1 LIKVI
6 DLFAGPG
13 GLGEGFSSFRRDG
26 LPVFELGLSIEKDEF
41 AHRTLLLR
49 SFTRD
54 LREEGHM
61 LDISLFGPQFGTIKL
76 FESFPASASRARSE
90 AVHLEL
96 SQGTTEEVRGLVDNV
111 VSDNDPWILIGGPPC
126 QAYSLIGR
134 ARNKGNENYSA
145 ETDKR
150 QTLYVEYL
158 QLLADH
164 APPVF
169 IMENVKGLLSA
180 KLDGVSVFDRILND
194 LHDPAIAVEREGRK
208 QPRKRPRYRIFP
220 LRNPIFKS
228 KPKDYVVQA
237 EEHGIPQAR
246 HRVILLGIREDAT
259 QSLPGHLQKAP
270 AKSVEDAIGDLP
282 RIRSGISKAHDSWDS
297 WRATLVGIPNR
308 PWFAELEEPFKCDI
322 QQTLQ
327 RLDDRLGRGSEL
339 FTRTTSSESES
350 SDDTPSFVFNHTA
363 RTHIVSDL
371 ERYFFAATFTR
382 VNGVSPALSE
392 FPTDLL
398 PKHQNASKPD
408 SDTPFADRFRVQVPY
423 RPASTVTSHIG
434 KDGHYYIHYDPTQCR
449 SLTVRE
455 AARLQTFPDD
465 YIFCGPRTSQYQQVG
480 NAVPPE
486 LARQI
491 AGIVADIL

>member
-1 LIKVI
+1 MIKVI

-13 GLGEGFSSFRRDG
+13 GLGEGFSSFQQDG
-26 LPVFELGLSIEKDEF
+26 SSVFKLGLSIEKDEF
-41 AHRTLLLR
+41 AHETLMLR

-54 LREEGHM
+54 LRRLGLEI
-61 LDISLFGPQFGTIKL
+61 DVSLFGPHFDGSKL
-76 FESFPASASRARSE
+76 FDAFPDSASNAARE

-96 SQGTTEEVRGLVDNV
+96 SPETTEQVRELVDNV
-111 VSDNDPWILIGGPPC
+111 VGINDPWVLIGGPPC

-134 ARNKGNENYSA
+134 SRNKGKKDYSP
-145 ETDKR
+145 ETDKK

-169 IMENVKGLLSA
+169 VMENVKGLLSA
-180 KLDGVSVFDRILND
+180 KLNELSIFDRILTD
-194 LHDPAIAVEREGRK
+194 LHDPALAVRREGRRE
-208 QPRKRPRYRIFP
+208 PRQNPRYKIFP
-220 LRNPIFKS
+220 LRNPLFKNQ
-228 KPKDYVVQA
+228 PKDYVIKA

-246 HRVILLGIREDAT
+246 HRVILLGVREDAARVDPEPLR
-259 QSLPGHLQKAP
+259 QQRAP
-270 AKSVEDAIGDLP
+270 SVQERLGNLP
-282 RIRSGISKAHDSWDS
+282 RIRSGISKGDDSWES
-297 WRATLVGIPNR
+297 WKAALLSIPHLA
-308 PWFAELEEPFKCDI
+308 WFS
-322 QQTLQ
+322 
-327 RLDDRLGRGSEL
+327 RLDPLLRQDMQETLHRMDDDLDRGSEMISIPD
-339 FTRTTSSESES
+339 SSKSDAESAV
-350 SDDTPSFVFNHTA
+350 DQVFNHTS

-371 ERYFFAATFTR
+371 HRYFFAASFAR
-382 VNGVSPALSE
+382 VNGSSPALTA
-392 FPTDLL
+392 FPTELL
-398 PKHQNASKPD
+398 PEHENASEPD
-408 SDTPFADRFRVQVPY
+408 NRTPFADRFRVQLAN
-423 RPASTVTSHIG
+423 RPASTITSHIG

-491 AGIVADIL
+491 AEIVAGIL